1 MSYIETAARYDKIT
15 EDGTVK
21 KVTERFIVEAQSCP
35 EAEARTIEELTPF
48 VSGDLEVTANKKV
61 AVAEVINA
69 ADADRLYLAKVA
81 FVTIDERT
89 AKEKRTVSQW
99 LVGGTDFND
108 AYEMLLLQLNGIMA
122 DTEIVSLGETA
133 YRDFYPIKK

>member
-21 KVTERFIVEAQSCP
+21 KVTERFIVEALSCP

-81 FVTIDERT
+81 FVAIDERT

-108 AYEMLLLQLNGIMA
+108 AYEMLLRQLNGIMA

>member
-21 KVTERFIVEAQSCP
+21 KVTERFIVEALSCP

-69 ADADRLYLAKVA
+69 ADADRLYLAKVT

-108 AYEMLLLQLNGIMA
+108 AYEMLLRQLNGIMA

-133 YRDFYPIKK
+133 YRDFYPAKL

>member
-21 KVTERFIVEAQSCP
+21 KVTERFIVEALSCP
-35 EAEARTIEELTPF
+35 EAEARVIEEISPF

-69 ADADRLYLAKVA
+69 ADANRLYLAKVT
-81 FVTIDERT
+81 FVAIDERT
-89 AKEKRTVSQW
+89 AKEKRTTCQW
-99 LVGGTDFND
+99 LIGGTDFND
-108 AYEMLLLQLNGIMA
+108 AYEMLLRQLNGIMA

-133 YRDFYPIKK
+133 YRDFYPAKL

>member
-89 AKEKRTVSQW
+89 AKEKRTACQW

-108 AYEMLLLQLNGIMA
+108 AYEMLLRQLNGIMA

-133 YRDFYPIKK
+133 YRDFYPARL